1 MIRLNN
7 LSKIILTVLVMAL
20 LAVWFYTLE
29 QNPRG
34 NGYVSREIGR
44 ASCRERV

>member
-34 NGYVSREIGR
+34 NGYVITH
-44 ASCRERV
+44 